1 MTTPLAVWALN
12 SHFNFFIVYLDCY
25 LLSDVI
31 VDLRFEWWWTVVFW
45 TRVFLILLHRGSS
58 WRNRFSCLGSC
69 RLYDCCL
76 TTTSYP
82 PLSLDFSVWSRLPFE
97 DIINNIC
104 VCMVLTLG
112 LLDYVPLKKEAPM
125 PVLDPPRHSVLQA
138 MINIVIGLCQSN
150 GYTYS

>member
-12 SHFNFFIVYLDCY
+12 SHFNFFIIYLDCY

-125 PVLDPPRHSVLQA
+125 PVLDPACHSVLQA
-138 MINIVIGLCQSN
+138 MIILVSGLCQSN
-150 GYTYS
+150 GYRC